1 MGQVKT
7 FKPQLVAVR
16 NESLI
21 SELKE
26 ALADVEEKP
35 EIIPGEEGIIEV
47 DISVCLYEFGLWS
60 QACFSQAITR
70 YFSGCSSP

>member
-47 DISVCLYEFGLWS
+47 DISVCLYEFGL
-60 QACFSQAITR
+60 
-70 YFSGCSSP
+70 